1 MIVQT
6 QELTRTYHL
15 GASVI
20 MAVNKVNL
28 GIEEATFVSIVGP
41 SGSGKTTLLH
51 LIGLNDQPTSGKVF
65 FRNEDTS
72 LLTGSERRKIR
83 LQNIGFVFQTFNLLP
98 TLTALENV
106 ELPLALAKTPP
117 KLQKGR
123 ATQLLAAV
131 GLTDRLHHRPK
142 ELSSGEMQ
150 RVAIARALANN
161 PCLIL
166 ADEPTGELDSET
178 GNEIIQL
185 LLSLCRK
192 HNTTVVVATH
202 DERVA
207 KASDV
212 NFSVRDGVIA
222 RSPL

>member
-1 MIVQT
+1 
-6 QELTRTYHL
+6 
-15 GASVI
+15 

-28 GIEEATFVSIVGP
+28 EIEEAAFVSIVGP

-65 FRNEDTS
+65 FRKEDTS

-106 ELPLALAKTPP
+106 ELPLALAKIPP

-123 ATQLLAAV
+123 ATQVLAAV

-192 HNTTVVVATH
+192 HKTTVVVATH

-212 NFSVRDGVIA
+212 NFSIRDGVIA
-222 RSPL
+222 HSPL

>member
-1 MIVQT
+1 
-6 QELTRTYHL
+6 
-15 GASVI
+15 

-28 GIEEATFVSIVGP
+28 DIEEAAFVSIVGP
-41 SGSGKTTLLH
+41 SGSGKTTLLN

-65 FRNEDTS
+65 FRNEETS
-72 LLTGSERRKIR
+72 LLTGKERRKIR

-106 ELPLALAKTPP
+106 ELPLALAKVPP
-117 KLQKGR
+117 TLQRGK
-123 ATQLLAAV
+123 AVHLLDAV
-131 GLTDRLHHRPK
+131 GLADRLHHRPK

-150 RVAIARALANN
+150 RVAIARALAND

-178 GNEIIQL
+178 GDDITKL
-185 LLSLCRK
+185 LLGLCRK
-192 HNTTVVVATH
+192 HKSTVVVATH

-212 NFSVRDGVIA
+212 NYSIRDGVIA
-222 RSPL
+222 RSAFRN